1 MEVNAKRAFE
11 LLNKLSFERVSCT
24 AEETRTA
31 EALLAEIDS
40 FTWARSDIQ
49 REIEVFK
56 ASTGTVT
63 AARLIVTEPYE
74 KEYPVTAYLRS
85 DSTPDDG
92 LELELVYVENA
103 LPANLLGVEG
113 KAVLVNGRFGFEAYG
128 RIQKAKP
135 AAIIGFT
142 GNILDKDDETDHG
155 ICKIRETYTAEFGDN
170 ILVNL
175 KAKDALEIVSKGA
188 KKVKLFVSSTATEG
202 ESRNVCVTLRGT
214 DLADEIVSFGAH
226 YDSVLFST
234 GAYDNMSGSVII
246 MELLRYFAANPPRR
260 TLKFNWFGSE
270 EQGLLGSKAYVAAH
284 EAELEKHRLMV
295 NVVTLRGTDL
305 ADEIVSFGAHYDSV
319 LFSTGAYDNMSGS
332 VIIME
337 LLRYFAANPPRR
349 TLKFNWFG
357 SEEQGL
363 LGSKAY
369 VAAHEA
375 ELEKHRLMVNV
386 DMAGPVLGSEHIFIM
401 GDAPMK
407 SYVEGMMNELGAAV
421 VYHEDVYSS
430 DGTPFSDKG
439 IPAINFT
446 RVNANG
452 TGFIHDRRD
461 ALANGFLSADALGIT
476 LNLALEFSKRVVNAP
491 IFPIERKISDSM
503 RDKIDKYLFR
513 KCNK

>member
-56 ASTGTVT
+56 VSTGTVA

-128 RIQKAKP
+128 SIQKAKP

-295 NVVTLRGTDL
+295 NV
-305 ADEIVSFGAHYDSV
+305 
-319 LFSTGAYDNMSGS
+319 
-332 VIIME
+332 
-337 LLRYFAANPPRR
+337 
-349 TLKFNWFG
+349 
-357 SEEQGL
+357 
-363 LGSKAY
+363 
-369 VAAHEA
+369 
-375 ELEKHRLMVNV
+375 

-421 VYHEDVYSS
+421 VYHEEVYSS

>member
-103 LPANLLGVEG
+103 LPANLLG
-113 KAVLVNGRFGFEAYG
+113 FEAYG

-142 GNILDKDDETDHG
+142 GSILDKDDETDHG

-202 ESRNVCVTLRGT
+202 ESRNVC
-214 DLADEIVSFGAH
+214 
-226 YDSVLFST
+226 
-234 GAYDNMSGSVII
+234 
-246 MELLRYFAANPPRR
+246 
-260 TLKFNWFGSE
+260 
-270 EQGLLGSKAYVAAH
+270 
-284 EAELEKHRLMV
+284 
-295 NVVTLRGTDL
+295 VTLRGTDL

>member
-113 KAVLVNGRFGFEAYG
+113 KAVPVNGRFGFEAYG

-295 NVVTLRGTDL
+295 NV
-305 ADEIVSFGAHYDSV
+305 
-319 LFSTGAYDNMSGS
+319 
-332 VIIME
+332 
-337 LLRYFAANPPRR
+337 
-349 TLKFNWFG
+349 
-357 SEEQGL
+357 
-363 LGSKAY
+363 
-369 VAAHEA
+369 
-375 ELEKHRLMVNV
+375 
-386 DMAGPVLGSEHIFIM
+386 DMAGPILGSEHIFIM

>member
-74 KEYPVTAYLRS
+74 KEYPITAYLRS

-92 LELELVYVENA
+92 LELELIYVENA

-113 KAVLVNGRFGFEAYG
+113 KSVLVNGRFGFEAYG

-214 DLADEIVSFGAH
+214 DLAG
-226 YDSVLFST
+226 
-234 GAYDNMSGSVII
+234 
-246 MELLRYFAANPPRR
+246 
-260 TLKFNWFGSE
+260 
-270 EQGLLGSKAYVAAH
+270 
-284 EAELEKHRLMV
+284 
-295 NVVTLRGTDL
+295 
-305 ADEIVSFGAHYDSV
+305 EIVSFGAHYDSV

>member
-113 KAVLVNGRFGFEAYG
+113 KAVLVNGRFSFEAYG

-142 GNILDKDDETDHG
+142 GSILDKDDETDHG

-188 KKVKLFVSSTATEG
+188 KKVKLFVSSTATES
-202 ESRNVCVTLRGT
+202 ESRNVC
-214 DLADEIVSFGAH
+214 
-226 YDSVLFST
+226 
-234 GAYDNMSGSVII
+234 
-246 MELLRYFAANPPRR
+246 
-260 TLKFNWFGSE
+260 
-270 EQGLLGSKAYVAAH
+270 
-284 EAELEKHRLMV
+284 
-295 NVVTLRGTDL
+295 VTLRGTDL

>member
-56 ASTGTVT
+56 VSTGTVA

-113 KAVLVNGRFGFEAYG
+113 KAVLVNGRFDFEAYG

-295 NVVTLRGTDL
+295 NV
-305 ADEIVSFGAHYDSV
+305 
-319 LFSTGAYDNMSGS
+319 
-332 VIIME
+332 
-337 LLRYFAANPPRR
+337 
-349 TLKFNWFG
+349 
-357 SEEQGL
+357 
-363 LGSKAY
+363 
-369 VAAHEA
+369 
-375 ELEKHRLMVNV
+375 

-421 VYHEDVYSS
+421 VYHEEVYSS

>member
-128 RIQKAKP
+128 CIQKAKP

-188 KKVKLFVSSTATEG
+188 KKVKLFVSSTATEA
-202 ESRNVCVTLRGT
+202 ESRNVC
-214 DLADEIVSFGAH
+214 
-226 YDSVLFST
+226 
-234 GAYDNMSGSVII
+234 
-246 MELLRYFAANPPRR
+246 
-260 TLKFNWFGSE
+260 
-270 EQGLLGSKAYVAAH
+270 
-284 EAELEKHRLMV
+284 
-295 NVVTLRGTDL
+295 VTLRGTDL

>member
-24 AEETRTA
+24 VEETRTA

-56 ASTGTVT
+56 VSTGTVT

-188 KKVKLFVSSTATEG
+188 KKVKLFVSSTATES
-202 ESRNVCVTLRGT
+202 ESRNVC
-214 DLADEIVSFGAH
+214 
-226 YDSVLFST
+226 
-234 GAYDNMSGSVII
+234 
-246 MELLRYFAANPPRR
+246 
-260 TLKFNWFGSE
+260 
-270 EQGLLGSKAYVAAH
+270 
-284 EAELEKHRLMV
+284 
-295 NVVTLRGTDL
+295 VTLRGTDL

>member
-40 FTWARSDIQ
+40 FIWARSDIQ

-56 ASTGTVT
+56 ASTGTVA

-295 NVVTLRGTDL
+295 NV
-305 ADEIVSFGAHYDSV
+305 
-319 LFSTGAYDNMSGS
+319 
-332 VIIME
+332 
-337 LLRYFAANPPRR
+337 
-349 TLKFNWFG
+349 
-357 SEEQGL
+357 
-363 LGSKAY
+363 
-369 VAAHEA
+369 
-375 ELEKHRLMVNV
+375 

>member
-113 KAVLVNGRFGFEAYG
+113 KAVLVNGRFDFEAYG

-188 KKVKLFVSSTATEG
+188 KKVKLFVSSTATES
-202 ESRNVCVTLRGT
+202 ESRNVC
-214 DLADEIVSFGAH
+214 
-226 YDSVLFST
+226 
-234 GAYDNMSGSVII
+234 
-246 MELLRYFAANPPRR
+246 
-260 TLKFNWFGSE
+260 
-270 EQGLLGSKAYVAAH
+270 
-284 EAELEKHRLMV
+284 
-295 NVVTLRGTDL
+295 VTLRGTDL

>member
-142 GNILDKDDETDHG
+142 GSILDKDDETDHG

-188 KKVKLFVSSTATEG
+188 KRLSCLSAVLRLRANHATYALH
-202 ESRNVCVTLRGT
+202 C
-214 DLADEIVSFGAH
+214 
-226 YDSVLFST
+226 
-234 GAYDNMSGSVII
+234 
-246 MELLRYFAANPPRR
+246 
-260 TLKFNWFGSE
+260 
-270 EQGLLGSKAYVAAH
+270 
-284 EAELEKHRLMV
+284 AERIL
-295 NVVTLRGTDL
+295 
-305 ADEIVSFGAHYDSV
+305 
-319 LFSTGAYDNMSGS
+319 
-332 VIIME
+332 
-337 LLRYFAANPPRR
+337 
-349 TLKFNWFG
+349 
-357 SEEQGL
+357 Q
-363 LGSKAY
+363 
-369 VAAHEA
+369 
-375 ELEKHRLMVNV
+375 
-386 DMAGPVLGSEHIFIM
+386 
-401 GDAPMK
+401 MK
-407 SYVEGMMNELGAAV
+407 SC
-421 VYHEDVYSS
+421 
-430 DGTPFSDKG
+430 
-439 IPAINFT
+439 
-446 RVNANG
+446 R
-452 TGFIHDRRD
+452 
-461 ALANGFLSADALGIT
+461 SARTTTAFCFQRAHMIT
-476 LNLALEFSKRVVNAP
+476 
-491 IFPIERKISDSM
+491 
-503 RDKIDKYLFR
+503 
-513 KCNK
+513 

>member
-56 ASTGTVT
+56 VSTGTVT

-113 KAVLVNGRFGFEAYG
+113 KAVLVNGRFSFEAYG

-295 NVVTLRGTDL
+295 NV
-305 ADEIVSFGAHYDSV
+305 
-319 LFSTGAYDNMSGS
+319 
-332 VIIME
+332 
-337 LLRYFAANPPRR
+337 
-349 TLKFNWFG
+349 
-357 SEEQGL
+357 
-363 LGSKAY
+363 
-369 VAAHEA
+369 
-375 ELEKHRLMVNV
+375 

-421 VYHEDVYSS
+421 VYHEEVYSS

>member
-56 ASTGTVT
+56 ASTGTVA

-92 LELELVYVENA
+92 LELELVYVEIA

-155 ICKIRETYTAEFGDN
+155 ICKIRETYTAEFGNN

-202 ESRNVCVTLRGT
+202 ESRNVC
-214 DLADEIVSFGAH
+214 
-226 YDSVLFST
+226 
-234 GAYDNMSGSVII
+234 
-246 MELLRYFAANPPRR
+246 
-260 TLKFNWFGSE
+260 
-270 EQGLLGSKAYVAAH
+270 
-284 EAELEKHRLMV
+284 
-295 NVVTLRGTDL
+295 VTLRGTDL

>member
-1 MEVNAKRAFE
+1 MFLKRRFP
-11 LLNKLSFERVSCT
+11 
-24 AEETRTA
+24 
-31 EALLAEIDS
+31 AL
-40 FTWARSDIQ
+40 
-49 REIEVFK
+49 
-56 ASTGTVT
+56 
-63 AARLIVTEPYE
+63 
-74 KEYPVTAYLRS
+74 
-85 DSTPDDG
+85 
-92 LELELVYVENA
+92 
-103 LPANLLGVEG
+103 
-113 KAVLVNGRFGFEAYG
+113 
-128 RIQKAKP
+128 
-135 AAIIGFT
+135 
-142 GNILDKDDETDHG
+142 
-155 ICKIRETYTAEFGDN
+155 KI
-170 ILVNL
+170 
-175 KAKDALEIVSKGA
+175 
-188 KKVKLFVSSTATEG
+188 
-202 ESRNVCVTLRGT
+202 CVTLRGT

-234 GAYDNMSGSVII
+234 S
-246 MELLRYFAANPPRR
+246 
-260 TLKFNWFGSE
+260 
-270 EQGLLGSKAYVAAH
+270 
-284 EAELEKHRLMV
+284 
-295 NVVTLRGTDL
+295 
-305 ADEIVSFGAHYDSV
+305 
-319 LFSTGAYDNMSGS
+319 AYDNMSGS

>member
-113 KAVLVNGRFGFEAYG
+113 KVVLVNGRFGFEAYG

-142 GNILDKDDETDHG
+142 GSILDKDDETDHG

-295 NVVTLRGTDL
+295 N
-305 ADEIVSFGAHYDSV
+305 I
-319 LFSTGAYDNMSGS
+319 
-332 VIIME
+332 
-337 LLRYFAANPPRR
+337 
-349 TLKFNWFG
+349 
-357 SEEQGL
+357 
-363 LGSKAY
+363 
-369 VAAHEA
+369 
-375 ELEKHRLMVNV
+375 

-421 VYHEDVYSS
+421 VYHEEVYSS

>member
-11 LLNKLSFERVSCT
+11 LLKKLSFERVSCT

-295 NVVTLRGTDL
+295 NV
-305 ADEIVSFGAHYDSV
+305 
-319 LFSTGAYDNMSGS
+319 
-332 VIIME
+332 
-337 LLRYFAANPPRR
+337 
-349 TLKFNWFG
+349 
-357 SEEQGL
+357 
-363 LGSKAY
+363 
-369 VAAHEA
+369 
-375 ELEKHRLMVNV
+375 

-446 RVNANG
+446 RENANG

>member
-113 KAVLVNGRFGFEAYG
+113 KAVLVNG
-128 RIQKAKP
+128 P

-188 KKVKLFVSSTATEG
+188 KKVKLFVSSTVTEG
-202 ESRNVCVTLRGT
+202 ESRNVC
-214 DLADEIVSFGAH
+214 
-226 YDSVLFST
+226 
-234 GAYDNMSGSVII
+234 
-246 MELLRYFAANPPRR
+246 
-260 TLKFNWFGSE
+260 
-270 EQGLLGSKAYVAAH
+270 
-284 EAELEKHRLMV
+284 
-295 NVVTLRGTDL
+295 VTLRGTDL

>member
-113 KAVLVNGRFGFEAYG
+113 EAVLVNGRFGFEAYG

-142 GNILDKDDETDHG
+142 GSILDKDDETDHG

-246 MELLRYFAANPPRR
+246 MELLRYF
-260 TLKFNWFGSE
+260 
-270 EQGLLGSKAYVAAH
+270 V
-284 EAELEKHRLMV
+284 
-295 NVVTLRGTDL
+295 
-305 ADEIVSFGAHYDSV
+305 
-319 LFSTGAYDNMSGS
+319 
-332 VIIME
+332 
-337 LLRYFAANPPRR
+337 ANPPRR

>member
-103 LPANLLGVEG
+103 LPANLLG
-113 KAVLVNGRFGFEAYG
+113 FEAYG

-175 KAKDALEIVSKGA
+175 KAKDALEIVSKCA
-188 KKVKLFVSSTATEG
+188 KKVKLFVSSTATES
-202 ESRNVCVTLRGT
+202 ESRNVC
-214 DLADEIVSFGAH
+214 
-226 YDSVLFST
+226 
-234 GAYDNMSGSVII
+234 
-246 MELLRYFAANPPRR
+246 
-260 TLKFNWFGSE
+260 
-270 EQGLLGSKAYVAAH
+270 
-284 EAELEKHRLMV
+284 
-295 NVVTLRGTDL
+295 VTLRGTDL

>member
-56 ASTGTVT
+56 ASTGTVA

-113 KAVLVNGRFGFEAYG
+113 KVVLVNGRFGFEAYG

-155 ICKIRETYTAEFGDN
+155 ICKIRETYTAEFGGN

-202 ESRNVCVTLRGT
+202 ESRNVC
-214 DLADEIVSFGAH
+214 
-226 YDSVLFST
+226 
-234 GAYDNMSGSVII
+234 
-246 MELLRYFAANPPRR
+246 
-260 TLKFNWFGSE
+260 
-270 EQGLLGSKAYVAAH
+270 
-284 EAELEKHRLMV
+284 
-295 NVVTLRGTDL
+295 VTLRGTDL

>member
-113 KAVLVNGRFGFEAYG
+113 KAVLANGRFGFEAYG

-295 NVVTLRGTDL
+295 NV
-305 ADEIVSFGAHYDSV
+305 
-319 LFSTGAYDNMSGS
+319 
-332 VIIME
+332 
-337 LLRYFAANPPRR
+337 
-349 TLKFNWFG
+349 
-357 SEEQGL
+357 
-363 LGSKAY
+363 
-369 VAAHEA
+369 
-375 ELEKHRLMVNV
+375 
-386 DMAGPVLGSEHIFIM
+386 DMAGPVLGSEHMFIM

>member
-11 LLNKLSFERVSCT
+11 LLNKLSYERVSCT

-113 KAVLVNGRFGFEAYG
+113 KAVLVNGRFGVEAYG

-188 KKVKLFVSSTATEG
+188 KKVKLFVSSTATES

-284 EAELEKHRLMV
+284 A
-295 NVVTLRGTDL
+295 
-305 ADEIVSFGAHYDSV
+305 
-319 LFSTGAYDNMSGS
+319 
-332 VIIME
+332 
-337 LLRYFAANPPRR
+337 
-349 TLKFNWFG
+349 
-357 SEEQGL
+357 
-363 LGSKAY
+363 
-369 VAAHEA
+369 A

>member
-1 MEVNAKRAFE
+1 MTKPIT
-11 LLNKLSFERVSCT
+11 VSVK
-24 AEETRTA
+24 
-31 EALLAEIDS
+31 
-40 FTWARSDIQ
+40 F
-49 REIEVFK
+49 
-56 ASTGTVT
+56 
-63 AARLIVTEPYE
+63 
-74 KEYPVTAYLRS
+74 
-85 DSTPDDG
+85 
-92 LELELVYVENA
+92 
-103 LPANLLGVEG
+103 
-113 KAVLVNGRFGFEAYG
+113 
-128 RIQKAKP
+128 AKP
-135 AAIIGFT
+135 T
-142 GNILDKDDETDHG
+142 P
-155 ICKIRETYTAEFGDN
+155 AEFGDN

-295 NVVTLRGTDL
+295 NV
-305 ADEIVSFGAHYDSV
+305 
-319 LFSTGAYDNMSGS
+319 
-332 VIIME
+332 
-337 LLRYFAANPPRR
+337 
-349 TLKFNWFG
+349 
-357 SEEQGL
+357 
-363 LGSKAY
+363 
-369 VAAHEA
+369 
-375 ELEKHRLMVNV
+375 
-386 DMAGPVLGSEHIFIM
+386 DMAGPILGSEHIFIM

-503 RDKIDKYLFR
+503 RDKIDKY
-513 KCNK
+513 

>member
-11 LLNKLSFERVSCT
+11 LLNKLSYERVSCT

-128 RIQKAKP
+128 HIQKAKP

-202 ESRNVCVTLRGT
+202 ESRNVC
-214 DLADEIVSFGAH
+214 
-226 YDSVLFST
+226 
-234 GAYDNMSGSVII
+234 
-246 MELLRYFAANPPRR
+246 
-260 TLKFNWFGSE
+260 
-270 EQGLLGSKAYVAAH
+270 
-284 EAELEKHRLMV
+284 
-295 NVVTLRGTDL
+295 VTLRGTDL

-491 IFPIERKISDSM
+491 IFPIERRISDSM

>member
-103 LPANLLGVEG
+103 LPANLLG
-113 KAVLVNGRFGFEAYG
+113 FEAYG

-188 KKVKLFVSSTATEG
+188 KKVKLFVSSTATES

-246 MELLRYFAANPPRR
+246 MELLRYF
-260 TLKFNWFGSE
+260 
-270 EQGLLGSKAYVAAH
+270 V
-284 EAELEKHRLMV
+284 
-295 NVVTLRGTDL
+295 
-305 ADEIVSFGAHYDSV
+305 
-319 LFSTGAYDNMSGS
+319 
-332 VIIME
+332 
-337 LLRYFAANPPRR
+337 ANPPRR

>member
-128 RIQKAKP
+128 CIQKAKP

-202 ESRNVCVTLRGT
+202 ESRNVC
-214 DLADEIVSFGAH
+214 
-226 YDSVLFST
+226 
-234 GAYDNMSGSVII
+234 
-246 MELLRYFAANPPRR
+246 
-260 TLKFNWFGSE
+260 
-270 EQGLLGSKAYVAAH
+270 
-284 EAELEKHRLMV
+284 
-295 NVVTLRGTDL
+295 VTLRGTDL

>member
-113 KAVLVNGRFGFEAYG
+113 KAGFEAYG

-295 NVVTLRGTDL
+295 NV
-305 ADEIVSFGAHYDSV
+305 
-319 LFSTGAYDNMSGS
+319 
-332 VIIME
+332 
-337 LLRYFAANPPRR
+337 
-349 TLKFNWFG
+349 
-357 SEEQGL
+357 
-363 LGSKAY
+363 
-369 VAAHEA
+369 
-375 ELEKHRLMVNV
+375 
-386 DMAGPVLGSEHIFIM
+386 DMAGPILGSEHIFIM

>member
-11 LLNKLSFERVSCT
+11 LLNKLSYERVSCT
-24 AEETRTA
+24 VEETRTA

-214 DLADEIVSFGAH
+214 DLAE
-226 YDSVLFST
+226 
-234 GAYDNMSGSVII
+234 
-246 MELLRYFAANPPRR
+246 
-260 TLKFNWFGSE
+260 
-270 EQGLLGSKAYVAAH
+270 
-284 EAELEKHRLMV
+284 
-295 NVVTLRGTDL
+295 
-305 ADEIVSFGAHYDSV
+305 EIVSFGAHYDSV

-386 DMAGPVLGSEHIFIM
+386 DMAGPILGSEHIFIM

>member
-11 LLNKLSFERVSCT
+11 LLKKLSFERVSCT
-24 AEETRTA
+24 VEETRTA

-63 AARLIVTEPYE
+63 ASRLIVTEPYE

-188 KKVKLFVSSTATEG
+188 KKVKLFVSSTATES
-202 ESRNVCVTLRGT
+202 ESRNVC
-214 DLADEIVSFGAH
+214 
-226 YDSVLFST
+226 
-234 GAYDNMSGSVII
+234 
-246 MELLRYFAANPPRR
+246 
-260 TLKFNWFGSE
+260 
-270 EQGLLGSKAYVAAH
+270 
-284 EAELEKHRLMV
+284 
-295 NVVTLRGTDL
+295 VTLRGTDL